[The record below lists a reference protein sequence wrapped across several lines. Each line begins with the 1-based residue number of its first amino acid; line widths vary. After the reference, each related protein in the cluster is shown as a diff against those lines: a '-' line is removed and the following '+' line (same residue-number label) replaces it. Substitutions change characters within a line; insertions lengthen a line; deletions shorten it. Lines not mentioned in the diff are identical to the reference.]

1 MAETPLR
8 QAEVDAPR
16 SLLAAEFDRFRFRL
30 KLGEVGRRLVSAIVT
45 LLAAILAVVMLDHTL
60 HGGLPIPVIRTLGGL
75 LGVAATGLCGWALL
89 VAVRRLNP
97 VFVARWLE
105 RSRGVANN
113 VVVNWLLVQHDRS
126 GAYAGDAAIS
136 QAARELA
143 DPSGDVEAIRRSRAP
158 LVAIAAVT
166 GAWVLFGVLTPKP
179 IFTSIE
185 RLFGA
190 SVDVPSATRIR
201 LVSPA
206 PRESLHV
213 GEPARLIFAIEG
225 RDAGVL
231 EVELLADNS
240 FDAAVVLARWADS
253 VSTAADP
260 RPGPADA
267 DLRCV
272 MLAANEVSREVI
284 YRARAG
290 DAAIRGTIPVLPR
303 PDVVS
308 MQIRLTPPAYV
319 NEPEEI
325 ANSPDITVWAGTRA
339 EFSFRANT
347 EIRGPVFVLRG
358 ETESRTRMN
367 LAGERRDGA
376 SASMLLI
383 EGGDYWLEFSDAT
396 GRPYPDPPPHRISVR
411 ADQPPRIALADPLP
425 DPAEADARPVDVTRV
440 AWVKATASDDV
451 RLASVTLV
459 MERVGRGV
467 QRRELLAGAAP
478 PPNEGVTLGVATS
491 DLDLAPGESARI
503 WFEARDTRRLHDDSP
518 APQTSATAPIVVTRS
533 KLAPPVIPATTK
545 VAPPNGDP
553 GENAAVGQRPRG
565 TGEGDS
571 GDASGDGAGDNPGG
585 AGSEPGGSYSDSP
598 MGESADTGGEGGIPD
613 PSANGGEAEEQSGKP
628 NAASGGDLA
637 GGESD
642 DKEGGLGDG
651 NGEGGGEGSGG
662 GEEPAFENE
671 LKRFV
676 EKNGDAAKEAKEA
689 LDRSAERQNSPPPG
703 EEPTAAEPSGKPLP
717 EDAPKPQTQAE
728 PPASQPVKPNDASPE
743 PAQPQAD
750 AAKLKPAPSPTPP
763 PAESQPAPPGEGASP
778 PPPNQPS
785 DAPAGEPTLQ
795 KDAEPTGD
803 QKSDSQPN
811 APESEPNEGE
821 PGQPEPGEKPEV
833 APSPEGKVEGEN
845 PPAPEPDL
853 PEMNDPRAR
862 SASPDAPEMPGAA
875 PKPAD
880 TPSPGDKTEH
890 SGERPLDQPKRA
902 AEPAPGGDVEPRS
915 ELVNTLDL
923 LERADELSEEAL
935 QDLPWP
941 IEKKRAFLTELKRLA
956 ASARQSGVINDL
968 KRWRSRA
975 SLGETA
981 VQRGAGLAEG
991 VSVSSGDTS
1000 LQKDLLER
1008 AVPPREQKISPAL
1021 RAALDAYYRSLA
1033 AQPASG
1039 EPPRRAAP

>member
-1 MAETPLR
+1 MAETPFTH
-8 QAEVDAPR
+8 ADVDAPR
-16 SLLAAEFDRFRFRL
+16 SLLAAEFDRSRFRL
-30 KLGEVGRRLVSAIVT
+30 TLGEVGRRLVSASVT
-45 LLAAILAVVMLDHTL
+45 LLAAVLVVVMFDHTL
-60 HGGLPIPVIRTLGGL
+60 RGGLPVPVIRALGGV
-75 LGVAATGLCGWALL
+75 LGVAAAGLGGWAVL
-89 VAVRRLNP
+89 VALRRLNP

-143 DPSGDVEAIRRSRAP
+143 APSGDVEAVRRSPAP
-158 LVAIAAVT
+158 LVAFAAVS

-179 IFTSIE
+179 ILTSIE

-206 PRESLHV
+206 PGESLHV
-213 GEPARLIFAIEG
+213 GEPATIVFAIEG
-225 RDAGVL
+225 RGAGTL
-231 EVELLADNS
+231 EFELLADNS
-240 FDAAVVLARWADS
+240 PQAPVALARTAEPVPAAGDS
-253 VSTAADP
+253 
-260 RPGPADA
+260 RLGPAGA

-272 MLAANEVSREVI
+272 TLAANEVSREI
-284 YRARAG
+284 TFRARAG

-303 PDVVS
+303 PDIVS
-308 MQIRLTPPAYV
+308 MQVRLTPPAYV

-367 LAGERRDGA
+367 LTGERRDGA

-383 EGGDYWLEFSDAT
+383 DGGDYWLEFSDAT
-396 GRPYPDPPPHRISVR
+396 GRPYADPPPHRISVR
-411 ADQPPRIALADPLP
+411 TDQPPRIALAEPLP
-425 DPAEADARPVDVTRV
+425 DAAAADARPVDVTRV

-451 RLASVTLV
+451 RLASVTLAL
-459 MERVGRGV
+459 ERVGRGV
-467 QRRELLAGAAP
+467 HRRELLAGAAP
-478 PPNEGVTLGVATS
+478 PPNEGVTVGVATG

-518 APQTSATAPIVVTRS
+518 APQISATTPIVVTRS
-533 KLAPPVIPATTK
+533 KLAPPIIPEKPK
-545 VAPPNGDP
+545 VAPPNGEP

-565 TGEGDS
+565 TGQGES
-571 GDASGDGAGDNPGG
+571 GEASGDGAGDNPGG
-585 AGSEPGGSYSDSP
+585 PGGEPGGSYSDSP
-598 MGESADTGGEGGIPD
+598 KGESADTGGEGGIPD
-613 PSANGGEAEEQSGKP
+613 PSANGGQAEEQSGKP
-628 NAASGGDLA
+628 NAASGGDMA

-642 DKEGGLGDG
+642 DKQGGLGDG
-651 NGEGGGEGSGG
+651 EGEGSGEGSGG
-662 GEEPAFENE
+662 GEARAFENE

-676 EKNGDAAKEAKEA
+676 EKNGDAATEAKEA
-689 LDRSAERQNSPPPG
+689 LDRSAERQDSPPSG
-703 EEPTAAEPSGKPLP
+703 EEPAAAEPSEKPLP
-717 EDAPKPQTQAE
+717 DDGPKPEAKAE
-728 PPASQPVKPNDASPE
+728 PPASQAANPGDSAPDSPPARNEPAEPKPEASP
-743 PAQPQAD
+743 
-750 AAKLKPAPSPTPP
+750 KTP
-763 PAESQPAPPGEGASP
+763 PAESQPAPSGDAAP
-778 PPPNQPS
+778 PPDQPS
-785 DAPAGEPTLQ
+785 DAPAPEPAPQENTERQ
-795 KDAEPTGD
+795 GNQD
-803 QKSDSQPN
+803 SNSQPQ
-811 APESEPNEGE
+811 APESKQEGTE
-821 PGQPEPGEKPEV
+821 PGPPETGEKPEI

-853 PEMNDPRAR
+853 PEMNDPGAR
-862 SASPDAPEMPGAA
+862 SASPDAPAMPGTA
-875 PKPAD
+875 PEPAD
-880 TPSPGDKTEH
+880 TPSPADRTDQ
-890 SGERPLDQPKRA
+890 SGERPGDQPKRV
-902 AEPAPGGDVEPRS
+902 AEPTPGGDVQPRS

-923 LERADELSEEAL
+923 LERADELDEESL

-956 ASARQSGVINDL
+956 AAARQSGVINDL

-975 SLGETA
+975 TLGETA

-991 VSVSSGDTS
+991 ASVRSGETS

-1008 AVPPREQKISPAL
+1008 AVPPNEQKISPAL

-1033 AQPASG
+1033 AQRSSADPG
-1039 EPPRRAAP
+1039 KRTAP